1 MQVVCRVSVKNIK
14 KLGSGPRNKEH
25 PETGWPG
32 LADPQ
37 QEEGEPIDFHQ
48 EGNPDE
54 EGHWV
59 GSIEIE
65 GEPPKKYEII
75 DIV

>member
-14 KLGSGPRNKEH
+14 KLGSGPGDKEH

-32 LADPQ
+32 FADSQ

-48 EGNPDE
+48 EGNPNE
-54 EGHWV
+54 EDHGV